1 MKRFI
6 IIFCIISVMVY
17 AINIESPEGG
27 LRREKIF
34 NLRVSDING
43 LFKINYNGIEFWA
56 RGGGNEFFRA
66 MVPARGINVI
76 TVSDYD
82 NPLNKDSI
90 TFYADIPPT
99 TLKVL
104 LFWDTDNTDMDLHVV
119 EPSGEECYYG
129 YRKTKLGG
137 SLDVDVTTGYG
148 PEIYVMDYPNPGLY
162 EIYIHYYGGVALT
175 EATVYA
181 ILYEGTATEE
191 RYIFKM
197 KLTKPDDRI
206 YVGKVYIK

>member
-1 MKRFI
+1 MKKILIILLISIFI
-6 IIFCIISVMVY
+6 TSIKIYTPS
-17 AINIESPEGG
+17 GG
-27 LRREKIF
+27 IQREKLF
-34 NLRVSDING
+34 NLFVSDVNG

-56 RGGGNEFFRA
+56 RSESSFSRDMIA
-66 MVPARGINVI
+66 SRGLNVI
-76 TVSDYD
+76 TVSDYHSVYST
-82 NPLNKDSI
+82 KDSI
-90 TFYADIPPT
+90 SFFADVPPT

-119 EPSGEECYYG
+119 EPDGEECYYG
-129 YRKTKLGG
+129 NRKTKLGG

-148 PEIYVMDYPNPGLY
+148 PEIYVMDFANPGTY
-162 EIYIHYYGGVALT
+162 EIYIHYYGGAALT

-181 ILYEGTATEE
+181 ILYEGTSKEE
-191 RYIFKM
+191 RYLFKM

>member
-1 MKRFI
+1 MKKYI
-6 IIFCIISVMVY
+6 IILFVFSLTLY
-17 AINIESPEGG
+17 AINIQGPEGG

-34 NLRVSDING
+34 NLRVTDVNG

-56 RGGGNEFFRA
+56 RGYNEFYRD
-66 MVPARGINVI
+66 MVSARGINVI
-76 TVSDYD
+76 TVSKYD
-82 NPLNKDSI
+82 NPLDKDSI
-90 TFYADIPPT
+90 SFYADVPPT

-104 LFWDTDNTDMDLHVV
+104 LFWDTDGTDMDLHVV
-119 EPSGEECYYG
+119 EPDGGECYYG
-129 YRKTKLGG
+129 NRRTRLGG

-148 PEIYVMDYPNPGLY
+148 PEIYVMDYPVEGEYN
-162 EIYIHYYGGVALT
+162 IYIHYYGGVSLT

-181 ILYEGTATEE
+181 ILYEGTSKEE
-191 RYIFKM
+191 RYVFKM